1 MATNAEK
8 FLGLYRE
15 YETLLRDAGI
25 DYKEKV
31 MSFSEWPDKKV
42 QYIANGTLPFGQLP
56 MLHID
61 GMNIVQSTS
70 ILRYLSNK

>member
-1 MATNAEK
+1 
-8 FLGLYRE
+8 
-15 YETLLRDAGI
+15 
-25 DYKEKV
+25 

>member
-1 MATNAEK
+1 MNCSCYKLICRLA
-8 FLGLYRE
+8 LDL
-15 YETLLRDAGI
+15 AGI
-25 DYKEKV
+25 EYTEKV

>member
-1 MATNAEK
+1 MTYS
-8 FLGLYRE
+8 FY
-15 YETLLRDAGI
+15 TLICRLALDLAGI
-25 DYKEKV
+25 EYTEKV

-61 GMNIVQSTS
+61 GMDIVQSTS